1 MNRTVPIQWKG
12 RNVHLQHIEI
22 PKAPPG
28 SPSAAEVW
36 DTILSVQG
44 DGNWYSVKQTRRRS
58 RQDTQRLYEAIKN
71 RAWHAGYTSEVLTVM
86 PTSSDGICFNWICMQ
101 NIDDLSEVIRRKEA
115 MKAKRRKEVPA

>member
-1 MNRTVPIQWKG
+1 
-12 RNVHLQHIEI
+12 
-22 PKAPPG
+22 
-28 SPSAAEVW
+28 
-36 DTILSVQG
+36 
-44 DGNWYSVKQTRRRS
+44 VKQTRRRS

-86 PTSSDGICFNWICMQ
+86 PTSSDGICFTWICMQ

>member
-58 RQDTQRLYEAIKN
+58 RQDTQRLYEAIRN

-86 PTSSDGICFNWICMQ
+86 PTSSDGICFTWICMQ